1 MDTTSASPSAVM
13 PLVVTGDD
21 VLLDEV
27 LRLAAAAGCTPEVA
41 GDASAALRGWSGA
54 PVVLVGADLAA
65 DLARAVPP
73 RRPGVHVVT
82 ATDPPPPDLFPAAL
96 GLGAESVA
104 ALDAAGEWVV
114 EVLTDLVD
122 PGTARGLTVGVIGGS
137 GGAGAST
144 LACALGQVAAR
155 SGPAVVVD
163 LDPLGPGLDRVLG
176 LEDRDGV
183 RWDDLAVT
191 TGRLGARALRHALPG
206 RGDLRVLTWPAAPG
220 VPPSPA
226 VVRETLT
233 AAQRGHDV
241 VVVDLPR
248 VDADLDEVA
257 ARCDLLLVVAVG
269 SVPGVASAARL
280 CTTLPDPRRSRLV
293 LRRAADPAAVE
304 AAVGLPVLVAMT
316 DQRGLDESIDL
327 GLGPVRSRGGPLSRA
342 SREVLAALAAA

>member
-1 MDTTSASPSAVM
+1 MDTPTDARSVAL
-13 PLVVTGDD
+13 PLVVTGDEG
-21 VLLDEV
+21 LLDEL

-41 GDASAALRGWSGA
+41 GDPTAALRGWTGA

-65 DLARAVPP
+65 PLARAVPP

-82 ATDPPPPDLFPAAL
+82 ATDPPPDALFPAAL
-96 GLGAESVA
+96 GLGAESVV
-104 ALDAAGEWVV
+104 ALDAAGDWVV

-144 LACALGQVAAR
+144 FACALGQVAAR

-176 LEDRDGV
+176 LEDSDGI

-191 TGRLGARALRHALPG
+191 TGRLGARALRYALPS

-248 VDADLDEVA
+248 IEADIDEIA
-257 ARCDLLLVVAVG
+257 ARCDLLLVVTVG
-269 SVPGVASAARL
+269 SVSGVASAARL

-293 LRRAADPAAVE
+293 LRRGADPAAVE
-304 AAVGLPVLVAMT
+304 AAVGLPVLVTMP

-327 GLGPVRSRGGPLSRA
+327 GLGPVRSRGGPLARA
-342 SREVLAALAAA
+342 GRSVLATLAAA